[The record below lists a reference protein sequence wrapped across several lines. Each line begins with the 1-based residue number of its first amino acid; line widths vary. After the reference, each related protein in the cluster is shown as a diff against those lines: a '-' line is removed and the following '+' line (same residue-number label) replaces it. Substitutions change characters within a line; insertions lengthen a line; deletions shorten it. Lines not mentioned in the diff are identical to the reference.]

1 MSHAQIN
8 KTTVIYV
15 LKFCAFYILY
25 NFFTPFYYTIIDG
38 KYLHLLG
45 YPDFYNIASSVFPL
59 ALRWEANFWPVYFC
73 LQYKIAALSFA
84 YISRF

>member
-15 LKFCAFYILY
+15 IKFCALYILY
-25 NFFTPFYYTIIDG
+25 IFFLITFYYKIIDG

-59 ALRWEANFWPVYFC
+59 ALRWEANFWPVYF
-73 LQYKIAALSFA
+73 LPPI
-84 YISRF
+84 

>member
-15 LKFCAFYILY
+15 VKFCAFYILY
-25 NFFTPFYYTIIDG
+25 NFFKYFLLYNTIIDE

-59 ALRWEANFWPVYFC
+59 ALRWEANFWPVYF
-73 LQYKIAALSFA
+73 LSP
-84 YISRF
+84 I